1 MSEGLRIDKWLWAAR
16 FFKTRGLAQTAID
29 NGRVLVGDERVKLSR
44 PVRLGDEIL
53 VRVGEHER
61 AVIVRGLSDRRGPA
75 SEAQHMYEETA
86 ESIRKRV
93 EAQARRALF
102 QEPAQAFEHGR
113 PTKRDRRRIDR
124 VRTDA

>member
-86 ESIRKRV
+86 ESIGRSVGAVK
-93 EAQARRALF
+93 QLQRRGLLAL
-102 QEPAQAFEHGR
+102 
-113 PTKRDRRRIDR
+113 RDLTEKGG
-124 VRTDA
+124 VTE